1 LDSIRLPAGT
11 FQNFSPIL
19 VAKNQFS
26 QLPLRKGGNL
36 SPAFAAVAKGGEKM
50 KNSYEQRV
58 QNQFGGFCTRV
69 LKNAAKDILKE
80 YTRQRDHEKSLDELS
95 PDELAQA
102 ASYDKYFQDEYVF
115 EVLGQKVFVVGDLLA
130 EALSQLPEDKRDVIL
145 LSYFLG
151 MTDREISEQLN
162 VVRQAISKRRSG
174 ILKELREYLEK
185 EGFEWPET

>member
-1 LDSIRLPAGT
+1 
-11 FQNFSPIL
+11 
-19 VAKNQFS
+19 
-26 QLPLRKGGNL
+26 
-36 SPAFAAVAKGGEKM
+36 M

-115 EVLGQKVFVVGDLLA
+115 EVLGRKIIVVGDLLA
-130 EALSQLPEDKRDVIL
+130 EALAQLPESKRDVIL

-151 MTDREISEQLN
+151 MTDIEISQRLN
-162 VVRQAISKRRSG
+162 AVRSTISKRRNS

-185 EGFEWPET
+185 EGFECCSQSL

>member
-1 LDSIRLPAGT
+1 
-11 FQNFSPIL
+11 
-19 VAKNQFS
+19 
-26 QLPLRKGGNL
+26 
-36 SPAFAAVAKGGEKM
+36 M

-69 LKNAAKDILKE
+69 LKNEAKRILNE
-80 YTRQRDHEKSLDELS
+80 YTRQRDREKSLDDLS

-102 ASYDKYFQDEYVF
+102 SSYDKYFQDEYVF
-115 EVLGQKVFVVGDLLA
+115 EVLGRKVFVVGNLLA
-130 EALSQLPEDKRDVIL
+130 DAITQLAEDKQDIIL

-162 VVRQAISKRRSG
+162 VVRQAVSKRRAN

-185 EGFEWPET
+185 EGFEWPEI

>member
-1 LDSIRLPAGT
+1 
-11 FQNFSPIL
+11 
-19 VAKNQFS
+19 
-26 QLPLRKGGNL
+26 
-36 SPAFAAVAKGGEKM
+36 M

-69 LKNAAKDILKE
+69 LKNEANRILNE
-80 YTRQRDHEKSLDELS
+80 YARERDREKSLDELS

-162 VVRQAISKRRSG
+162 VVRQAISKAVSSKNCVSIWKRRDLNGPKHKRAHTAASDPG
-174 ILKELREYLEK
+174 SLR
-185 EGFEWPET
+185 G